1 MASAPVVESERKQ
14 TTLHTSGLPAS
25 TWWAMGVG
33 LAIRLCVA
41 LFLYADRLDPWR
53 GHWRFAWEMGM
64 VGRSLATGK
73 GFSSPF
79 PPDTGV
85 TAWLGPGYP
94 LLIAAVFKVFGLF
107 TASSAIALLALNSLF
122 SALTCIPVFFIARRT
137 LGERQAR
144 WAAWMWALFPYA
156 IYLAAGR
163 IWENVLTALL
173 VSILVWYTLVLE
185 ERGNALLWAGSAVL
199 WAVTALTN
207 PGACALLIPLGL
219 WIAWR
224 RSRRGQPW
232 IRDAAVGAIVF
243 IAFITP
249 WEIRNV
255 ESFHRFVPLRDNFWM
270 EMRVGNTGDL
280 SDIYPDWAH
289 PGRSP
294 RELELYEKLGETA
307 YLGHMRDVATGFIR
321 QYPGEFAWLTA
332 KRFLYTWS
340 GFWSTDPGYRKNEP
354 FQVPNTFFCSAVT
367 LLALLGLRWMWR
379 WRRRWVAPYVIA
391 LVFYPLIYYITHPG
405 IEYRHPIDPL
415 MVILV
420 AGAAVGFIERK
431 TSISPPSK
439 IS

>member
-1 MASAPVVESERKQ
+1 MAYSPVLQRKEQDEQIAAALPKAVWSAMAAGLLLRLAVV
-14 TTLHTSGLPAS
+14 P
-25 TWWAMGVG
+25 
-33 LAIRLCVA
+33 
-41 LFLYADRLDPWR
+41 FLYADRLDPWR

-64 VGRSLATGK
+64 VGRSLAMGK

-79 PPDTGV
+79 PPDTGA
-85 TAWLGPGYP
+85 TAWLGPVYP
-94 LLIAAVFKVFGLF
+94 MLIAAVFKVFGLF

-137 LGERQAR
+137 LGEHQAR
-144 WAAWMWALFPYA
+144 WAAWIWALFPYA

-163 IWENVLTALL
+163 IWENVLTTLL
-173 VSILVWYTLVLE
+173 LSVLVWYTLVLE
-185 ERGNALLWAGSAVL
+185 ERGNALLWAGSAAV

-224 RSRRGQPW
+224 RSRRGVPW
-232 IRDAAVGAIVF
+232 FRDAAIGAIVF
-243 IAFITP
+243 IALITP

-294 RELELYEKLGETA
+294 RELELYQQLGETK
-307 YLGHMRDVATGFIR
+307 YLAHMREVSTGFIR
-321 QYPGEFAWLTA
+321 QYPGEFAWLTV
-332 KRFLYTWS
+332 KRFLYTWT

-354 FQVPNTFFCSAVT
+354 LQIPNTFFCTVMT
-367 LLALLGLRWMWR
+367 VLALLGLRWRWR
-379 WRRRWVAPYVIA
+379 WRRPWVAPYVIA
-391 LVFYPLIYYITHPG
+391 LVFFPLIYYITHPG

-415 MVILV
+415 MVIL
-420 AGAAVGFIERK
+420 AAAAVVGFAERR
-431 TSISPPSK
+431 TRASAAA
-439 IS
+439 